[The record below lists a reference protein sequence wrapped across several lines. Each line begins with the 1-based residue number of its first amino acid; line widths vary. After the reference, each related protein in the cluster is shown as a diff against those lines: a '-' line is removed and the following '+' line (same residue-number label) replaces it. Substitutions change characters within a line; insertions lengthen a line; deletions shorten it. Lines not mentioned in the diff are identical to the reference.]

1 MRTPR
6 QLPAIR
12 FPMAAIFIL
21 AAFFTMAATT
31 MSARAAETRTPIKD
45 VRLHIASTI
54 EAGSSSGDVTV
65 TADGGE
71 FRVGDVDILN
81 EDDDW
86 TGGMRP
92 RVEISLYASSGYYF
106 YSSGKNMFSFS
117 GEDVT
122 YVTSRRDSDKSELT
136 VTIKLDKLD
145 NGDLSVSGLEWDESS
160 GTAMWDEN
168 PSAKYYQVRL
178 FRGDSSVTSTRT
190 AYEDYYDFASD
201 ITRRGDY
208 YFEVRAVGSGSEK
221 GDWESSDTW
230 FVSSYEADDLS
241 YDYHPSGG
249 PGVSSS
255 SGNSGYYNSY
265 APGGPGDNGY
275 SAGDPAGSSQGGYW
289 CLDQYGWWFRNAD
302 GSYTRNNWQI
312 INDSYYFF
320 NESGYMRT
328 GWIPWNNRWYYCGP
342 DGALWANARTPDG
355 YYVGGDG
362 VWIP

>member
-1 MRTPR
+1 MKTVKRI
-6 QLPAIR
+6 A
-12 FPMAAIFIL
+12 
-21 AAFFTMAATT
+21 AAFLVFALLFASEAG
-31 MSARAAETRTPIKD
+31 SALAAETRTPISE
-45 VRLHIASTI
+45 VNLYLSSTI
-54 EAGSSSGDVTV
+54 ESGESGGTVHVT
-65 TADGGE
+65 TDSQQ

-86 TGGMRP
+86 VGGVRP
-92 RVEISLYASSGYYF
+92 KVSITLYARSGYYF
-106 YSSGKNMFSFS
+106 KSSGKSLFSFS

-122 YVTSRRDSDKSELT
+122 YVTSKRDNDNSELSVT
-136 VTIKLDKLD
+136 VKLDKLD

-160 GTAMWDEN
+160 GTATWDEN
-168 PSAKYYQVRL
+168 PNAKYYQVKL
-178 FRGDSSVTSTRT
+178 FREDSSVTSTRT
-190 AYEDYYDFASD
+190 TYETYYDFAGD

-241 YDYHPSGG
+241 YNYTPSGGG
-249 PGVSSS
+249 PGVSGS
-255 SGNSGYYNSY
+255 SGGGSY
-265 APGGPGDNGY
+265 ASGGPGDT
-275 SAGDPAGSSQGGYW
+275 GSGGQPSIQSQDGYW
-289 CLDQYGWWFRNAD
+289 CLDQYGWWFRNND

-312 INDSYYFF
+312 INGLYYFF

-328 GWIPWNNRWYYCGP
+328 GWIPWNGRWYYCGP
-342 DGALWANARTPDG
+342 DGALWANRRTPDG